1 MNWTEHEIFTPSTS
15 YMERDRIA
23 ELDLLR
29 FTAAASVVLFHAMN
43 WPAQPS
49 AFNAASTYG
58 SFGVQLFFLISGF
71 VILMTAQNRSGIE
84 FVTSRI
90 ARLYPSFWIGVL
102 LSALALTFLAHDP
115 PSPAVVAA
123 NLTMQPRMVFDEPYL
138 DPVYWTLVV
147 EMKFYALTWLVI
159 VTKQM
164 KRVEAW
170 LTLWLG
176 TSALAA
182 FVTFPNWLDAL
193 LIPMFASLFTG
204 GCYLYLIRSRGATR
218 RRLITFAASVVLSMY
233 WSLRYQGEYTHSSAL
248 ETQLTVLAVVLLM
261 NVVFLLLALRKW
273 SLPRARLW
281 MWLGCLTY
289 PLYLTH
295 ATAGHLVWTRLGGN
309 EWTRMWLVLALVL
322 LVSIVLAAVVERRVC
337 RAFQRLLDRAAQ
349 RLLEKLGLREEHR
362 ATAMR

>member
-1 MNWTEHEIFTPSTS
+1 
-15 YMERDRIA
+15 MERDRIA

-29 FTAAASVVLFHAMN
+29 FTAAAGVVLFHAMN
-43 WPAQPS
+43 WPAHAS
-49 AFNAASTYG
+49 AFNAVSTYG
-58 SFGVQLFFLISGF
+58 AFGVPLFFMISGF
-71 VILMTAQNRSGIE
+71 VILMTAHNRSGTE

-102 LSALALTFLAHDP
+102 LSALALTYLAHKP
-115 PSPAVVAA
+115 PSLAVIAA

-138 DPVYWTLVV
+138 DPVYWTLAV

-176 TSALAA
+176 TSALAS
-182 FVTFPNWLDAL
+182 FVTLPHWLDAL
-193 LIPMFASLFTG
+193 LIPMFASLFIG
-204 GCYLYLIRSRGATR
+204 GCYLYLIRSRGPTR
-218 RRLITFAASVVLSMY
+218 RRLITFAVSVALSMY
-233 WSLRYQGEYTHSSAL
+233 WALQYQIKYTHSTSL
-248 ETQLTVLAVVLLM
+248 ETQLTVLAVVLGIS
-261 NVVFLLLALRKW
+261 VAFLLLALRKW
-273 SLPRARLW
+273 SLPRTRLW

-295 ATAGHLVWTRLGGN
+295 ATAGHLVWTRLGGD
-309 EWTRMWLVLALVL
+309 EWTRMWLVLGLVL
-322 LVSIVLAAVVERRVC
+322 LVSIVLAAVVERRLC
-337 RAFQRLLDRAAQ
+337 RAFQGLLDRSAQ
-349 RLLEKLGLREEHR
+349 WVLEKLGLREEHR